1 METKQSM
8 TPTDLQL
15 TETEID
21 ALNSIA
27 GKCHL
32 LAISK
37 GWYDKEETDIEF
49 LARHCA
55 NVHGEVSELWEAA
68 RKSQLNEMCDKPC
81 GLTCG
86 EEESADILIRVFDA
100 CLRLKINIGVAVASK
115 HAFNATRDKRHGG
128 KLA

>member
-1 METKQSM
+1 MN
-8 TPTDLQL
+8 LQL
-15 TETEID
+15 TELEII

-27 GKCHL
+27 AKCHL
-32 LAISK
+32 LAIEK
-37 GWYDKEETDIEF
+37 GWYDEPETEIQF

-68 RKSQLNEMCDKPC
+68 RKGQLKEPCDK
-81 GLTCG
+81 GTLNCG

-100 CLRLKINIGVAVASK
+100 CSNLGIDIGNAVAIK
-115 HAFNATRDKRHGG
+115 HDYNATRPKRHGG

>member
-1 METKQSM
+1 MN
-8 TPTDLQL
+8 LQL

-27 GKCHL
+27 AKCHL
-32 LAISK
+32 LAIEK
-37 GWYDKEETDIEF
+37 GWYDEPETEIQF

-55 NVHGEVSELWEAA
+55 NVNAEVSELWEAA
-68 RKSQLNEMCDKPC
+68 RKGQLKKLCDKNN
-81 GLTCG
+81 GMNCG

-100 CLRLKINIGVAVASK
+100 CSNLGIDIGYSVAKK
-115 HAFNATRDKRHGG
+115 HEYNSTREKRHGG